1 MTKKFETK
9 AIRTQMKRSKNS
21 EHSSPLYLTSSFVF
35 DTAEDMS
42 SAFTEEEN
50 KTNIYSRFT
59 NPNTTEFIQKITQME
74 GAEDGVAFAS
84 GMGAIY
90 STFATFL
97 NSGDHIISCNAI
109 FGSTHTLFTKYFPK
123 WNILTSYF
131 PISGLE
137 IAESLIQQNT
147 KCIYAESPTNP
158 GVDILDLEALGKL
171 AKKYNILLIIDN
183 CFATPYLQK
192 PISFGADLV
201 IHSATKLMDGQ
212 GRVLGGVT
220 VGKKELIKELFLF
233 TRNSGASLSPFNA
246 WVLSKSLETLSLR
259 VDRHSD
265 NALKIAYQLEK
276 QTNVN
281 RVKYPFLKSHPQ
293 YNLAKKQMLKGG
305 NIISFEVE
313 GGLKAARAFI
323 NSIKMCSISSN
334 LGDSR
339 TIITHPASS
348 THSKLSVEDRLKI
361 GITDNMIRLS
371 VGLEH
376 HEDIWNDIKN
386 ALKI

>member
-1 MTKKFETK
+1 
-9 AIRTQMKRSKNS
+9 
-21 EHSSPLYLTSSFVF
+21 
-35 DTAEDMS
+35 
-42 SAFTEEEN
+42 
-50 KTNIYSRFT
+50 
-59 NPNTTEFIQKITQME
+59 ME

-90 STFATFL
+90 STFAAL
-97 NSGDHIISCNAI
+97 LKSGDHIVSCNAI
-109 FGSTHTLFTKYFPK
+109 FGSTHTLFTKYLPR
-123 WNILTSYF
+123 WNISTSYF
-131 PISGLE
+131 PISDLN

-201 IHSATKLMDGQ
+201 IHSATKLLDGQ

-220 VGKKELIKELFLF
+220 VGKKELIEELFLF
-233 TRNSGASLSPFNA
+233 ARNTGASLSPFNA

-265 NALKIAYQLEK
+265 NALKIAHQLEK

-293 YNLAKKQMLKGG
+293 YNIAKKQMLKGG

-313 GGLKAARAFI
+313 GGSEAARDFI
-323 NSIKMCSISSN
+323 NSIKMCSISAN

-348 THSKLSVEDRLKI
+348 THSKLTEKDRLKA
-361 GITDNMIRLS
+361 GITDGMIRLS

>member
-1 MTKKFETK
+1 MKKKFETK
-9 AIRTQMKRSKNS
+9 AIRTQMERSKNS

-131 PISGLE
+131 PISDLE

-265 NALKIAYQLEK
+265 NALKIAYQLQK

-281 RVKYPFLKSHPQ
+281 RVKYPFLK
-293 YNLAKKQMLKGG
+293 
-305 NIISFEVE
+305 
-313 GGLKAARAFI
+313 
-323 NSIKMCSISSN
+323 
-334 LGDSR
+334 
-339 TIITHPASS
+339 
-348 THSKLSVEDRLKI
+348 
-361 GITDNMIRLS
+361 
-371 VGLEH
+371 
-376 HEDIWNDIKN
+376 
-386 ALKI
+386 

>member
-1 MTKKFETK
+1 MKKKFETK
-9 AIRTQMKRSKNS
+9 AIRTQMERSKNS

-84 GMGAIY
+84 GMGAVY

-109 FGSTHTLFTKYFPK
+109 FGSTHTLFTKYLPK

-131 PISGLE
+131 PISDLE
-137 IAESLIQQNT
+137 VAESLIQQNT

-212 GRVLGGVT
+212 GRVLGGIT

>member
-1 MTKKFETK
+1 MRKKFETK
-9 AIRTQMKRSKNS
+9 AIRTQMERSKNS
-21 EHSSPLYLTSSFVF
+21 EHSSPIYLTSSFVF

-59 NPNTTEFIQKITQME
+59 NPNNTEFIQKITQME

-90 STFATFL
+90 STFAAFL
-97 NSGDHIISCNAI
+97 NSGDHIVSCNSI

-131 PISGLE
+131 PFSNLKV
-137 IAESLIQQNT
+137 AESLIQENT

-246 WVLSKSLETLSLR
+246 WILSKSLETLSLR
-259 VDRHSD
+259 VDRHSN

-313 GGLKAARAFI
+313 GGVKAARAFI

-348 THSKLSVEDRLKI
+348 THSKLSLEDRLKI

>member
-131 PISGLE
+131 PISDLE

-265 NALKIAYQLEK
+265 NALKIAYQLQK
-276 QTNVN
+276 QRNVN

-361 GITDNMIRLS
+361 GITDSMIRLS

>member
-1 MTKKFETK
+1 MSEKFETR
-9 AIRTQMKRSKNS
+9 AIRTQMERSKNS

-35 DTAEDMS
+35 ESAEDMS
-42 SAFTEEEN
+42 SAFAEE
-50 KTNIYSRFT
+50 KKKNIYSRFT
-59 NPNTTEFIQKITQME
+59 NPNTTELIQKISQME

-97 NSGDHIISCNAI
+97 NSGDHIVSCNAI
-109 FGSTHTLFTKYFPK
+109 FGSTHTLFTKYFPR
-123 WNILTSYF
+123 WNISTSYF
-131 PISGLE
+131 PISDLN

-158 GVDILDLEALGKL
+158 GVDIIDLEAIGKL
-171 AKKYNILLIIDN
+171 AKKHNILLIIDN

-201 IHSATKLMDGQ
+201 IHSATKLLDGQ

-220 VGKKELIKELFLF
+220 VGKKQLIEELFLF
-233 TRNSGASLSPFNA
+233 ARNTGASLSPFNA

-265 NALKIAYQLEK
+265 NALKIAHQLEK

-293 YNLAKKQMLKGG
+293 YHIAKKQMLKGG

-313 GGLKAARAFI
+313 GGSQAARDFI
-323 NSIKMCSISSN
+323 DSIKMCSISAN

-348 THSKLSVEDRLKI
+348 THTKLSEEERLKA
-361 GITDNMIRLS
+361 GITDGMIRLS

-386 ALKI
+386 ALKN

>member
-1 MTKKFETK
+1 MTKKFETR
-9 AIRTQMKRSKNS
+9 AIRTQIERSKNS

-42 SAFTEEEN
+42 AAFTEEEN

-90 STFATFL
+90 STFAAL
-97 NSGDHIISCNAI
+97 LKSGDHIVSCNAV
-109 FGSTHTLFTKYFPK
+109 FGSTHTLFTKYLPK

-131 PISGLE
+131 PVSNLE
-137 IAESLIQQNT
+137 VAESLIQKNT

-246 WVLSKSLETLSLR
+246 WILSKSLETLSLR
-259 VDRHSD
+259 VDRHSN
-265 NALKIAYQLEK
+265 NALKIAQQLEK
-276 QTNVN
+276 QRNVN

-348 THSKLSVEDRLKI
+348 THSKLSLEDRLKI

>member
-90 STFATFL
+90 STFAAL
-97 NSGDHIISCNAI
+97 LKSGDHIVSCNAV
-109 FGSTHTLFTKYFPK
+109 FGSTHTLFTKYLPK

-131 PISGLE
+131 PVSNLE
-137 IAESLIQQNT
+137 GAESLIQQNT

-348 THSKLSVEDRLKI
+348 THSKLSLEDRLKI

>member
-1 MTKKFETK
+1 MKKKFETK
-9 AIRTQMKRSKNS
+9 AIRTQMERSKNS

-84 GMGAIY
+84 GMGAVY

-109 FGSTHTLFTKYFPK
+109 FGSTHTLFTKYLPK

-131 PISGLE
+131 PISDLE
-137 IAESLIQQNT
+137 VAESLIQQNT

-212 GRVLGGVT
+212 GRVLGGIT

-233 TRNSGASLSPFNA
+233 TRNSGDSLSPFNA

>member
-131 PISGLE
+131 PISDLE

-265 NALKIAYQLEK
+265 NALKIAYQLQK

-361 GITDNMIRLS
+361 GITDSMIRLS

>member
-1 MTKKFETK
+1 V
-9 AIRTQMKRSKNS
+9 SN
-21 EHSSPLYLTSSFVF
+21 
-35 DTAEDMS
+35 
-42 SAFTEEEN
+42 
-50 KTNIYSRFT
+50 
-59 NPNTTEFIQKITQME
+59 
-74 GAEDGVAFAS
+74 
-84 GMGAIY
+84 
-90 STFATFL
+90 
-97 NSGDHIISCNAI
+97 
-109 FGSTHTLFTKYFPK
+109 
-123 WNILTSYF
+123 
-131 PISGLE
+131 LE
-137 IAESLIQQNT
+137 VAESLIQQNT

-246 WVLSKSLETLSLR
+246 WILSKSLETLSLR
-259 VDRHSD
+259 VDRHSN

-276 QTNVN
+276 QKNVN

-313 GGLKAARAFI
+313 GGLKAARAFM
-323 NSIKMCSISSN
+323 NSIKMCSISAN

-348 THSKLSVEDRLKI
+348 THSKLSLEDRLKI